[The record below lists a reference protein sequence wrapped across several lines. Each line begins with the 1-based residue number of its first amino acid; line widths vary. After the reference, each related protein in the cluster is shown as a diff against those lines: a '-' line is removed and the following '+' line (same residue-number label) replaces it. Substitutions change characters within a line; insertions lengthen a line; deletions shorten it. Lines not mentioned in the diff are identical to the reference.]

1 MHFADLTEGDFLMTT
16 VQMIFNILLVI
27 ASIVLIV
34 SVLMQKGDAEGG
46 MGAIMGG
53 SGAESFLGRN
63 KAKTMQGKL
72 AMITKVSAG
81 VFVALALIMIFV
93 S

>member
-1 MHFADLTEGDFLMTT
+1 MST
-16 VQMIFNILLVI
+16 VQMIFNILMVL

-34 SVLMQKGDAEGG
+34 SVLMQKGDEGG

-63 KAKTMQGKL
+63 KAKTMQGRL
-72 AMITKVSAG
+72 ALLTKVSAG
-81 VFVALALIMIFV
+81 AFVLLALVMIFLN
-93 S
+93 

>member
-1 MHFADLTEGDFLMTT
+1 MPT
-16 VQMIFNILLVI
+16 VQMIFNVLMVL

-34 SVLMQKGDAEGG
+34 SVLMQKGDEGG

-63 KAKTMQGKL
+63 KAKTMQGRL
-72 AMITKVSAG
+72 ALLTKVSAG
-81 VFVALALIMIFV
+81 AFVLLALVMIFLN
-93 S
+93 

>member
-1 MHFADLTEGDFLMTT
+1 MST
-16 VQMIFNILLVI
+16 VQLIFNILMVL

-34 SVLMQKGDAEGG
+34 SVLMQKGDEGG

-63 KAKTMQGKL
+63 KAKTMQGRL

-81 VFVALALIMIFV
+81 VFVGLALVMIFLN
-93 S
+93 

>member
-1 MHFADLTEGDFLMTT
+1 MST
-16 VQMIFNILLVI
+16 VQMIFNILMVL

-34 SVLMQKGDAEGG
+34 SVLMQKGDEGG

-63 KAKTMQGKL
+63 KAKTMQGRL
-72 AMITKVSAG
+72 ALLTKVSAG
-81 VFVALALIMIFV
+81 ASVLLALVMIFLN
-93 S
+93 

>member
-1 MHFADLTEGDFLMTT
+1 MST
-16 VQMIFNILLVI
+16 VQMIFNILMVL

-34 SVLMQKGDAEGG
+34 SVLMQKGGEGG

>member
-1 MHFADLTEGDFLMTT
+1 MST
-16 VQMIFNILLVI
+16 VQMIFNVLMVL

-34 SVLMQKGDAEGG
+34 SVLMQKGDEGG

-63 KAKTMQGKL
+63 KAKTMQGRL
-72 AMITKVSAG
+72 ALITKVSAG
-81 VFVALALIMIFV
+81 AFVLLALVMIFLN
-93 S
+93 

>member
-1 MHFADLTEGDFLMTT
+1 MST
-16 VQMIFNILLVI
+16 VQLIFNILMVL

-34 SVLMQKGDAEGG
+34 SVLMQKGDEGG

-63 KAKTMQGKL
+63 KAKTMQGRL
-72 AMITKVSAG
+72 AMITKISAG
-81 VFVALALIMIFV
+81 AFVLLALVMIFLN
-93 S
+93 

>member
-1 MHFADLTEGDFLMTT
+1 MST
-16 VQMIFNILLVI
+16 VQLIFNILMVL

-34 SVLMQKGDAEGG
+34 SVLMQKGDEGG

-63 KAKTMQGKL
+63 KAKTMQGRL

-81 VFVALALIMIFV
+81 AFVLLALVMIFLN
-93 S
+93 

>member
-1 MHFADLTEGDFLMTT
+1 MTA

-34 SVLMQKGDAEGG
+34 SVLLQKGDAEGG

-63 KAKTMQGKL
+63 KAKTLEGRL

-81 VFVALALIMIFV
+81 VFVGLALVMIFL

>member
-1 MHFADLTEGDFLMTT
+1 MST
-16 VQMIFNILLVI
+16 VQMIFNILMVL

-34 SVLMQKGDAEGG
+34 SVLMQKGGEGV

-63 KAKTMQGKL
+63 KAKTMQGRL
-72 AMITKVSAG
+72 ALLTKVSAG
-81 VFVALALIMIFV
+81 AFVLLALVMIFLN
-93 S
+93 

>member
-1 MHFADLTEGDFLMTT
+1 MST
-16 VQMIFNILLVI
+16 VQLIFNILMVL

-34 SVLMQKGDAEGG
+34 SVLMQKGDEGG

-63 KAKTMQGKL
+63 KSKTMQGRL

-81 VFVALALIMIFV
+81 AFVLLALVMIFLN
-93 S
+93 

>member
-1 MHFADLTEGDFLMTT
+1 MST
-16 VQMIFNILLVI
+16 VQLIFNILMVL

-34 SVLMQKGDAEGG
+34 SVLMQKGDEGG

-63 KAKTMQGKL
+63 KAKTMQGRL
-72 AMITKVSAG
+72 ALLTKVSAG
-81 VFVALALIMIFV
+81 AFVLLALVMIFLN
-93 S
+93 